1 MEPDFRQAPFSPS
14 LTITHI
20 FFKYINCIIV
30 LSAESMYIYASKKHV
45 LQVKDTVTD
54 FLRASLVPE
63 LCSDISAGTAGNGH
77 LILIVVSAVRAL
89 PDQLTGLILDDLDL
103 AIVTTTLTVI
113 ALRVQ
118 LRIHDIV
125 IDELHHGQNSRNV
138 VLHVRNLNV
147 ADCATRRQLLELG
160 LEFQLAECI
169 DLLSHMNVVAVR
181 DVVLVGNALDDAKT
195 LL

>member
-1 MEPDFRQAPFSPS
+1 M
-14 LTITHI
+14 
-20 FFKYINCIIV
+20 
-30 LSAESMYIYASKKHV
+30 
-45 LQVKDTVTD
+45 
-54 FLRASLVPE
+54 
-63 LCSDISAGTAGNGH
+63 
-77 LILIVVSAVRAL
+77 VSAVRAL

-160 LEFQLAECI
+160 LELQLAECI
-169 DLLSHMNVVAVR
+169 DLLGHMNMVAVR

>member
-113 ALRVQ
+113 ALRV
-118 LRIHDIV
+118 
-125 IDELHHGQNSRNV
+125 
-138 VLHVRNLNV
+138 
-147 ADCATRRQLLELG
+147 
-160 LEFQLAECI
+160 
-169 DLLSHMNVVAVR
+169 
-181 DVVLVGNALDDAKT
+181 
-195 LL
+195 

>member
-54 FLRASLVPE
+54 FLSSSLVPE
-63 LCSDISAGTAGNGH
+63 LCSDVSAGTAGNGH

-147 ADCATRRQLLELG
+147 ADCATRGQLLELG